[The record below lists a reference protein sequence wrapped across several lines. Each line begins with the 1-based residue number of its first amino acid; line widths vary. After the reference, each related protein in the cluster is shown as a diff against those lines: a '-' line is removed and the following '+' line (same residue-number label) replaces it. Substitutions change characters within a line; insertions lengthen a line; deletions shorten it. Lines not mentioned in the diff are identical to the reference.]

1 MFQMF
6 GFGGAACPRCERKN
20 GADAGYCA
28 ACGLTLGAPR
38 NAPVLRENR
47 WIAGPG
53 ELAVFFGV
61 RELSGIFVKTLRV
74 PATARA
80 YILQGDKATE
90 VPQGEYEIEG
100 FFTRLNHLLRDQH
113 AEILVTRTAALPV
126 EFEFDDLES
135 AEHLKLSSRFTVSL
149 QVASVPEFA
158 RHFMTMPGT
167 IGAAQLRE
175 LLAAP
180 LRQLAAEFV
189 GARSVREMAANRDLR
204 AQLDERLQGAL
215 RLLLAQ
221 FGLAAVRVDT
231 LALRHD
237 KYDANRERV
246 GSLWLAADEQ
256 HVQLEHARH
265 LDELYDAEEWQKI
278 GREEQQSRL
287 RHRRAELKLEDAEQA
302 HAIRAR
308 SIELYSRV
316 LDSGSRKQAVEH
328 GAGEVLAE
336 LEHELAQKGER
347 RAGEAAE
354 WAHLRA
360 LAQIRMRTEVEVAQ
374 QDAQQARQLAQ
385 QRFSHQLLQQQITNK
400 IEQARAIED
409 ASRQRAELAR
419 LQAAEALAERRAREL
434 ADEEHDARRQSLAL
448 ANCARRREAE
458 RVLEWEEELAQ
469 GRKRDLL
476 RADSVDAEEARQKV
490 EALRRGGDNA
500 GAIAQH
506 EKLLR
511 TIDADERHGRATEEV
526 ALAAEERRH
535 ALRCQEQEQAWQ
547 HELRRLEIERSGRMA
562 LHARELELA
571 RLEISRAESFA
582 ALPDTAKL
590 ALAPSANAAVLGDF
604 MKTQV
609 HATMRAD
616 QLAALS
622 GVVAAAQGVPRLAA
636 ARHCTQ
642 GHAARDGDVFC
653 AACGAALA

>member
-1 MFQMF
+1 
-6 GFGGAACPRCERKN
+6 
-20 GADAGYCA
+20 
-28 ACGLTLGAPR
+28 
-38 NAPVLRENR
+38 
-47 WIAGPG
+47 
-53 ELAVFFGV
+53 
-61 RELSGIFVKTLRV
+61 
-74 PATARA
+74 
-80 YILQGDKATE
+80 
-90 VPQGEYEIEG
+90 
-100 FFTRLNHLLRDQH
+100 
-113 AEILVTRTAALPV
+113 
-126 EFEFDDLES
+126 
-135 AEHLKLSSRFTVSL
+135 
-149 QVASVPEFA
+149 
-158 RHFMTMPGT
+158 MTMPGT
-167 IGAAQLRE
+167 IGAPQLRE

-189 GARSVREMAANRDLR
+189 AARSVREMAANRDLR

-237 KYDANRERV
+237 RYDANRERV

-265 LDELYDAEEWQKI
+265 LDELYDAGEWQKI
-278 GREEQQSRL
+278 EREEQQGRL
-287 RHRRAELKLEDAEQA
+287 RHRRAELKLEDAERV
-302 HAIRAR
+302 HAVRAR

-316 LDSGSRKQAVEH
+316 LDAGSRKQAIEH

-385 QRFSHQLLQQQITNK
+385 QRFSHQLLQQQIRNK

-419 LQAAEALAERRAREL
+419 LQAAEALADRRAREL
-434 ADEEHDARRQSLAL
+434 ADEEHEARRQSLAL

-476 RADSVDAEEARQKV
+476 RVDAVDAEETRQKV
-490 EALRRGGDNA
+490 EALRRGGDKA

-511 TIDADERHGRATEEV
+511 TIDADERHGRVTEEV

-535 ALRCQEQEQAWQ
+535 ALRCAEQEQAWQ
-547 HELRRLEIERSGRMA
+547 HELRRLEIERTGRAA
-562 LHARELELA
+562 LHARELDRA
-571 RLEISRAESFA
+571 RRIVRR
-582 ALPDTAKL
+582 
-590 ALAPSANAAVLGDF
+590 V
-604 MKTQV
+604 
-609 HATMRAD
+609 
-616 QLAALS
+616 
-622 GVVAAAQGVPRLAA
+622 
-636 ARHCTQ
+636 ARHRQ
-642 GHAARDGDVFC
+642 AGARPQRQRRRARRLHEDPGARHHAR
-653 AACGAALA
+653 

>member
-1 MFQMF
+1 
-6 GFGGAACPRCERKN
+6 
-20 GADAGYCA
+20 
-28 ACGLTLGAPR
+28 
-38 NAPVLRENR
+38 
-47 WIAGPG
+47 
-53 ELAVFFGV
+53 
-61 RELSGIFVKTLRV
+61 
-74 PATARA
+74 
-80 YILQGDKATE
+80 
-90 VPQGEYEIEG
+90 
-100 FFTRLNHLLRDQH
+100 
-113 AEILVTRTAALPV
+113 
-126 EFEFDDLES
+126 
-135 AEHLKLSSRFTVSL
+135 
-149 QVASVPEFA
+149 
-158 RHFMTMPGT
+158 
-167 IGAAQLRE
+167 
-175 LLAAP
+175 
-180 LRQLAAEFV
+180 
-189 GARSVREMAANRDLR
+189 
-204 AQLDERLQGAL
+204 
-215 RLLLAQ
+215 
-221 FGLAAVRVDT
+221 
-231 LALRHD
+231 
-237 KYDANRERV
+237 
-246 GSLWLAADEQ
+246 
-256 HVQLEHARH
+256 
-265 LDELYDAEEWQKI
+265 
-278 GREEQQSRL
+278 
-287 RHRRAELKLEDAEQA
+287 
-302 HAIRAR
+302 
-308 SIELYSRV
+308 V
-316 LDSGSRKQAVEH
+316 LDAGSRKQAIEH

-385 QRFSHQLLQQQITNK
+385 QRFSHQLLQQQIRNK

-409 ASRQRAELAR
+409 ASRQHAELAR
-419 LQAAEALAERRAREL
+419 LRAAEALAERRAREL
-434 ADEEHDARRQSLAL
+434 ADEEHEARRQSLAL
-448 ANCARRREAE
+448 ANRARRREAE

-476 RADSVDAEEARQKV
+476 RVDSVDAEEARQKV
-490 EALRRGGDNA
+490 EALRRGGDKA
-500 GAIAQH
+500 DALAQH

-547 HELRRLEIERSGRMA
+547 HELRRLEIERTGRAA

-636 ARHCTQ
+636 ARRCTQ